1 MTTRAIITLPARINR
16 QEAFEVKTL
25 VSHPMETG
33 HRVDSE
39 GRRIPR
45 NALTRLECRLNGSL
59 AFAAQLHPAVAANPY
74 VSFWLKTDAG
84 TPAASKLAVTWLGE
98 RGFAH
103 TETVSLNLT

>member
-1 MTTRAIITLPARINR
+1 MATRAIITLPPGLRR
-16 QEAFEVKTL
+16 GEAFEVKTL

-59 AFAAQLHPAVAANPY
+59 AFAADLHPAVAANPY
-74 VSFWLKTDAG
+74 IAFWLKTDSSA
-84 TPAASKLAVTWLGE
+84 PAASTLAVTWRGE
-98 RGFAH
+98 AGFDH
-103 TETVSLNLT
+103 TETVKFDLA